1 MLSTRPGLFALVLGA
16 AVWGQLALVPIVV
29 QAPDVLSILGAVLA
43 LGVLIAAVVR
53 SNVAPA
59 QTMFLGLGVFP
70 VALGLAAFL
79 AGRQRLPNFDAPSRV
94 IAALTVLA
102 FALGLVVWNRSL
114 APRVRLTH
122 ASVEDRAPRTGPPLR
137 RLALGVTAFCALFVA
152 VIAPSLLTAR
162 EPVTLAERMAGEG
175 LLRGRNAL
183 VSAGGLVLALA
194 LILNGGN
201 ALGRATA
208 PRPRRLSRVGA
219 YLVWAAAAAM
229 MRYWFDHAR

>member
-1 MLSTRPGLFALVLGA
+1 MSDARRRSRVDPRGRRGAFLGDA
-16 AVWGQLALVPIVV
+16 QAVAE
-29 QAPDVLSILGAVLA
+29 DAVSLDSR
-43 LGVLIAAVVR
+43 LGVGGGR
-53 SNVAPA
+53 PRDGS
-59 QTMFLGLGVFP
+59 
-70 VALGLAAFL
+70 
-79 AGRQRLPNFDAPSRV
+79 AGA
-94 IAALTVLA
+94 
-102 FALGLVVWNRSL
+102 
-114 APRVRLTH
+114 
-122 ASVEDRAPRTGPPLR
+122 VEDRAPRTGPPLR

-162 EPVTLAERMAGEG
+162 EPVSLAERMAGEG